1 MSCSTSLNVLICRT
15 EHVMIASGA
24 RIGYSS
30 PLTLSDRSSRIKQ
43 GSSGDA
49 TVLQPTLMAA
59 VPVRRMLLRLFV
71 T

>member
-1 MSCSTSLNVLICRT
+1 MHA
-15 EHVMIASGA
+15 EHTVCAGGA

-30 PLTLSDRSSRIKQ
+30 PLTLSDRSSRIKK

-59 VPVRRMLLRLFV
+59 VPVSSTAFDVVSEL
-71 T
+71 